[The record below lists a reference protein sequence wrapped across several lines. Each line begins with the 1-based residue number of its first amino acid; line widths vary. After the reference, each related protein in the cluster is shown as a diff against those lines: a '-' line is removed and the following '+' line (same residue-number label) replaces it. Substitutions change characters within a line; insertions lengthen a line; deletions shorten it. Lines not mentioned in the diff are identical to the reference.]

1 MKKVTKET
9 HLQLLLIILLVAAV
23 ILMAQHQFVNKKVVS
38 VAAPSPLPYVA
49 KPMSQEAKDLKAKLT
64 KTDRYTGTI
73 NLADQPEFSVEYDI
87 VKDNFLVNVK
97 EAPYSTSKVKAQD
110 WFVAQGF
117 AGFDLCTLKITFIP
131 VREIGANLT
140 NADLVFDRC
149 PVPDTSEATPQ
160 ASSIN

>member
-1 MKKVTKET
+1 M
-9 HLQLLLIILLVAAV
+9 IILLIAAV
-23 ILMAQHQFVNKKVVS
+23 ILMAQNHFYKSTAVV
-38 VAAPSPLPYVA
+38 VPTPSPLPYVA
-49 KPMSQEAKDLKAKLT
+49 KPMSQQAKDLKSKLT

-97 EAPYSTSKVKAQD
+97 AAPYSSSKIKAQD
-110 WFVAQGF
+110 WFIAQGF
-117 AGFDLCTLKITFIP
+117 AGFDLCTLKITFVP

-149 PVPDTSEATPQ
+149 PVLDTNEATPQ
-160 ASSIN
+160 AISTN